1 MAQQVLVWRAKDK
14 SVFIKVDVKKNI
26 SKKMIIGGDYKKIG
40 DEAFKNNI
48 KVREIDLENGI
59 SEIGIG
65 SFSGCTSLR
74 RIRLG
79 AVKVIRKNAFW
90 GCTSLTNIVFP
101 NRLESVGSGAFSM
114 CKRLENAACSGKT
127 ISERAFFG
135 CKGLKHVD
143 LPEGLLKIEKEA
155 FCDTGLERLMLP
167 ESLEKIGDSA
177 FLKCRELEYVKIP
190 ENVRIIEKWA
200 FHGCNHL
207 KVVEIPGEPEF
218 IGEWMINKGT
228 KIRCRH
234 GSTAERYCLKYGFK
248 MEYMEE
254 KEDDDL
260 YQSFTG

>member
-14 SVFIKVDVKKNI
+14 TVFIKEDVKKNMN
-26 SKKMIIGGDYKKIG
+26 KKMIIGGDYRKIG

-48 KVREIDLENGI
+48 KVREVELDKGI

-74 RIRLG
+74 HIGLG
-79 AVKVIRKNAFW
+79 AVKIIRKNAFS
-90 GCTSLTNIVFP
+90 GCTSLKNIIFP

-114 CKRLENAACSGKT
+114 CKRLESAACCTKT
-127 ISERAFFG
+127 ISERAFLG
-135 CKGLKHVD
+135 CKGLKYVD

-155 FCDTGLERLMLP
+155 FCDTGMKKLALP
-167 ESLEKIGDSA
+167 KSLEMIGDSA

-200 FHGCNHL
+200 FHGCNRL

-218 IGEWMINKGT
+218 IGEWIVNKST
-228 KIRCRH
+228 KIRCRQ
-234 GSTAERYCLKYGFK
+234 GSAAERYCLKYGFK
-248 MEYMEE
+248 IEYMEE
-254 KEDDDL
+254 ENNDL
-260 YQSFTG
+260 CQSFTG